1 MNWEK
6 LAKPLEELGKWFL
19 NLGLLAIGG
28 LIIQPF
34 TKSNENFICLGA
46 ITALAT
52 GGVAI
57 GLGLYAIPQKNKKK
71 VVKNSNNW

>member
-19 NLGLLAIGG
+19 NVGLLAIGG

-34 TKSNENFICLGA
+34 TKGNENFVCLGA
-46 ITALAT
+46 ITALVTVIVGIALLL
-52 GGVAI
+52 I
-57 GLGLYAIPQKNKKK
+57 SEMLKREEN
-71 VVKNSNNW
+71 